1 MRKAMHHFF
10 DESVNPSYQFPPS
23 GKTFEVAY
31 QAKPATENAMGTLYR
46 EDCDLFFLAWLMK
59 FDSVRADVA
68 KKKLFCAAA
77 DKVNI
82 RFNYRPTEDQG
93 RVRTPSLERDVR
105 VSHDTARRLGLERRW
120 PFWWSRSHSQ
130 SRAQGP

>member
-1 MRKAMHHFF
+1 LPNVYPLEGVARKAMHHFF
-10 DESVNPSYQFPPS
+10 DESVNPSYQFPPP

-31 QAKPATENAMGTLYR
+31 QAKPASENAAGALCR

-93 RVRTPSLERDVR
+93 RVRTPADTMT
-105 VSHDTARRLGLERRW
+105 VSFSVWGST
-120 PFWWSRSHSQ
+120 
-130 SRAQGP
+130 SRADRSSEITLR